1 MKRERVII
9 VLAVCF
15 MLLALSSWG
24 FAQIKAPEQ
33 PKAPDTDQTWKLYLE
48 SQAKKYYFSPASLR
62 ILDKRK
68 VRVWEKIAERTNDG
82 EADVLKSLIEL
93 DCSSSKYRVVATKE
107 VDRATGADKPEM
119 ISENEPWQYFSLESI
134 LGVLYENVCYQGGAK
149 IQDTTSKPVKPKK
162 EEKKKEDKK

>member
-15 MLLALSSWG
+15 MLLVLSSWG
-24 FAQIKAPEQ
+24 FAEIKAPEQ
-33 PKAPDTDQTWKLYLE
+33 PNAPDNQTWKLYLE
-48 SQAKKYYFSPASLR
+48 SQAKKYYFSPASLQ
-62 ILDKRK
+62 ILDKRR

-93 DCSSSKYRVVATKE
+93 DCSSSKYRVVASKE
-107 VDRATGADKPEM
+107 IDKATGADKPEM

-134 LGVLYENVCYQGGAK
+134 LGVLYENVCYQGGTK
-149 IQDTTSKPVKPKK
+149 IQDTSKPVKPKK
-162 EEKKKEDKK
+162 DNKKKEDQK